1 MNAPISTKDSANEWN
16 ENLFSNS
23 RVQPILCNT
32 ERNESVMPK
41 MKVTTPNMTSP
52 TMSRAMYPNHT
63 TNEMMDVLTAESNLH
78 NVCPML
84 MFVVILP

>member
-1 MNAPISTKDSANEWN
+1 MNAPIST
-16 ENLFSNS
+16 
-23 RVQPILCNT
+23 NT

-41 MKVTTPNMTSP
+41 IKPTTPNMTSP
-52 TMSRAMYPNHT
+52 TMPRAIYPNHT

>member
-1 MNAPISTKDSANEWN
+1 MNAPIGT
-16 ENLFSNS
+16 
-23 RVQPILCNT
+23 NT
-32 ERNESVMPK
+32 ERNERVMPK

-52 TMSRAMYPNHT
+52 TMPSAIYPNHT

>member
-1 MNAPISTKDSANEWN
+1 MNAPIST
-16 ENLFSNS
+16 
-23 RVQPILCNT
+23 NT

-41 MKVTTPNMTSP
+41 MNVTTPNMTSP
-52 TMSRAMYPNHT
+52 TMPIAIYPNRT

-84 MFVVILP
+84 IFVVILP